1 MNLRFFLFF
10 LLTLLLNN
18 EAWAQYSTT
27 VTIRNLKDPSLRES
41 VENTLSNL
49 FTEFNSASEE
59 NRTPKLKGYNMD
71 ESTKTAILN
80 LWETSPYR
88 CEETD
93 VVQKAS
99 RIYADNEYE
108 IRNIPFVFKELN
120 PEDQYQQVAIS
131 FDKNGKLT
139 SFHIAI
145 LPNLYD
151 GILSGADNVK
161 EVRKRYMIL
170 DFVEQFRTAYDTRDI
185 KFMEQIFSDDAL
197 IITGRKVKQKPSS
210 DNNFKSERVE
220 YLKQNK
226 KQYINRLKG
235 IFARNSRIHVT
246 FDDIKIEYHPV
257 LDDWYGVKLKQGYTA
272 GTYHDDGYLYLV
284 WDFTD
289 PDNPQIHVRVWED
302 ENALKESKSEPF
314 SMDDIEI
321 RK

>member
-10 LLTLLLNN
+10 VLTLLLNN

-27 VTIRNLKDPSLRES
+27 VTVRNLKDASLRES

-120 PEDQYQQVAIS
+120 QEDQYQQVVIS

-145 LPNLYD
+145 LHNLYES
-151 GILSGADNVK
+151 ILSGADNVK

-302 ENALKESKSEPF
+302 ENDVTEEESF

-321 RK
+321 FN